1 MAFSLS
7 PIGNEQQVD
16 SNGAP
21 LSGGLIYTYLAGST
35 TPAPTYTDNTGGTP
49 QANPI
54 VLNTLGRPASP
65 IWLTDGVSYKF
76 ILTSSAGAQQWTIE
90 NITGVSSSTP
100 TQDEWVLQSTVPT
113 YISATQ
119 FSVPGD
125 QTATFTVGR
134 RVRAVCTGGVRYGYI
149 SVSAFTTLTTVTLV
163 IDSGSLD
170 SGLSAVS
177 VGLLSSDNSSVP
189 WVKTS
194 GSGLSVQGNLSVA
207 GSTSLSGNAANAL
220 QAVPKQQLDAAIST
234 EVTNRN
240 SAISAA
246 VLPSTIAP
254 TLFVEAAVQLST
266 SGTAIN
272 FTGIPS
278 WAKRVTMLLAG
289 VSTNGSSRLQV
300 QVGDTASG
308 SYLTTGYSCLTSS
321 IIPASAQGTQAYT
334 DGAAL
339 YSASAAGSVW
349 QARITFSRVSA
360 ANGVWVFDGLAARSD
375 TSGLAQLV
383 GGINVIGSLDKIRL
397 TTAGGDTF
405 DAGQVN
411 VTWE

>member
-35 TPAPTYTDNTGGTP
+35 TPAPTYTDNTGATP

-65 IWLTDGVSYKF
+65 IWLTDGVSHKF
-76 ILTSSAGAQQWTIE
+76 ILTSSAGVQQWTIE

-125 QTATFTVGR
+125 KTAAFTVGR

-194 GSGLSVQGNLSVA
+194 GSGLTVQGTLTVTGA
-207 GSTSLSGNAANAL
+207 TTLAGNAASAL
-220 QAVPKQQLDAAIST
+220 QAVPKQQLDAAVLPAGAIQFFAMST
-234 EVTNRN
+234 TPSGWLKANG
-240 SAISAA
+240 AA
-246 VLPSTIAP
+246 VSRTTYATLFAAIGTVFGVGDGSTTFNLPDLRGEFVRGFDDGKGTDSGRAFGSSQAGQLPSHTHVMP
-254 TLFVEAAVQLST
+254 QGLSGGGG
-266 SGTAIN
+266 S
-272 FTGIPS
+272 FQ
-278 WAKRVTMLLAG
+278 WAGGGNG
-289 VSTNGSSRLQV
+289 VSTITSATGGTENSSESRPRN
-300 QVGDTASG
+300 
-308 SYLTTGYSCLTSS
+308 
-321 IIPASAQGTQAYT
+321 I
-334 DGAAL
+334 AL
-339 YSASAAGSVW
+339 
-349 QARITFSRVSA
+349 
-360 ANGVWVFDGLAARSD
+360 LAC
-375 TSGLAQLV
+375 
-383 GGINVIGSLDKIRL
+383 IKY
-397 TTAGGDTF
+397 
-405 DAGQVN
+405 
-411 VTWE
+411 

>member
-35 TPAPTYTDNTGGTP
+35 TPAPAYTDNTGATP

-76 ILTSSAGAQQWTIE
+76 ILTSSAGVQQWTID

-100 TQDEWVLQSTVPT
+100 TQDEWVLQSTAPT

-194 GSGLSVQGNLSVA
+194 GSGLSVQGNLSVS
-207 GSTSLSGNAANAL
+207 GSTSLSGNAASSL
-220 QAVPKQQLDAAIST
+220 QAVPKQQLDSEIST

-254 TLFVEAAVQLST
+254 TLFVEGTAQAST
-266 SGTAIN
+266 SGTAIT
-272 FTGIPS
+272 FTGIPT
-278 WAKRVTMLLAG
+278 WAKEVTILLMA
-289 VSTNGSSRLQV
+289 VSTNGTSRLIV
-300 QVGDTASG
+300 QIGDTVIGGFRTS
-308 SYLTTGYSCLTSS
+308 GYSCLSS
-321 IIPASAQGTQAYT
+321 GIIPASAQGTQAFS
-334 DGAAL
+334 DGASL
-339 YSASAAGSVW
+339 YNASAAAGAW
-349 QARITFSRVSA
+349 DARVTFRRVA
-360 ANGVWVFDGLAARSD
+360 AASGNWVFDGIAGLSSN
-375 TSGLAQLV
+375 SGLYHTV
-383 GGINVIGSLDKIRL
+383 GGIQVAGFLDRIRL

-411 VTWE
+411 VMWS

>member
-134 RVRAVCTGGVRYGYI
+134 RVRAVCTWGVRYGYI

-194 GSGLSVQGNLSVA
+194 ASGLTVRGTLTVTGA
-207 GSTSLSGNAANAL
+207 TTLAGNAASAL
-220 QAVPKQQLDAAIST
+220 QAVPKQQLDAAVLPAGAIQFFAMSTTPSGWLKANGAAVSRTTYATLFAAIGTVFGVGDGSTTFNLPDLRGEFVRGFDDGKGTDSGRAFGSSQAGQMPSHTHTQEIST
-234 EVTNRN
+234 STTGGTNRG
-240 SAISAA
+240 
-246 VLPSTIAP
+246 PGSTGAF
-254 TLFVEAAVQLST
+254 LQY
-266 SGTAIN
+266 SGTTTAAGGTENSSENRPRNI
-272 FTGIPS
+272 
-278 WAKRVTMLLAG
+278 ALLACIK
-289 VSTNGSSRLQV
+289 
-300 QVGDTASG
+300 
-308 SYLTTGYSCLTSS
+308 Y
-321 IIPASAQGTQAYT
+321 
-334 DGAAL
+334 
-339 YSASAAGSVW
+339 
-349 QARITFSRVSA
+349 
-360 ANGVWVFDGLAARSD
+360 
-375 TSGLAQLV
+375 
-383 GGINVIGSLDKIRL
+383 
-397 TTAGGDTF
+397 
-405 DAGQVN
+405 
-411 VTWE
+411 

>member
-125 QTATFTVGR
+125 QTETFTVGR

-189 WVKTS
+189 WLKS
-194 GSGLSVQGNLSVA
+194 SASGLTVQGTLTVTGA
-207 GSTSLSGNAANAL
+207 TTLAGNAASAL
-220 QAVPKQQLDAAIST
+220 QAVPKQQLDAAVLPAGAIQFFAMST
-234 EVTNRN
+234 TPSGWLKANG
-240 SAISAA
+240 AA
-246 VLPSTIAP
+246 VSRTTYA
-254 TLFVEAAVQLST
+254 TLFAAIGTVFGVGDGST
-266 SGTAIN
+266 TFNLPDLRGEFVRGFDDGKGTDSGRA
-272 FTGIPS
+272 F
-278 WAKRVTMLLAG
+278 
-289 VSTNGSSRLQV
+289 GSSQAG
-300 QVGDTASG
+300 QMPSHTH
-308 SYLTTGYSCLTSS
+308 
-321 IIPASAQGTQAYT
+321 TQEI
-334 DGAAL
+334 
-339 YSASAAGSVW
+339 SNS
-349 QARITFSRVSA
+349 
-360 ANGVWVFDGLAARSD
+360 
-375 TSGLAQLV
+375 
-383 GGINVIGSLDKIRL
+383 
-397 TTAGGDTF
+397 TAGGLNRG
-405 DAGQVN
+405 AGSIGAFLQYSGTTTAAGGTEN
-411 VTWE
+411 SSENRPRNIALLACIKY

>member
-76 ILTSSAGAQQWTIE
+76 ILTSSAGVQQWTID

-207 GSTSLSGNAANAL
+207 GSTSLSGNAASSL
-220 QAVPKQQLDAAIST
+220 QAVPKQQLDSEIST

-246 VLPSTIAP
+246 VSPATIAP
-254 TLFVEAAVQLST
+254 TLFVEAGVQAST
-266 SGTAIN
+266 SGTSVS
-272 FTGIPS
+272 FTGIPT
-278 WAKRVTMLLAG
+278 WAKRVTMLLKA
-289 VSTNGSSRLQV
+289 VSTNGTSRFLV
-300 QVGDTASG
+300 QIGDTGSG
-308 SYLTTGYSCLTSS
+308 SYLSSGYSCLTSG

-334 DGAAL
+334 DGASL
-339 YSASAAGSVW
+339 YSASAAAGAW
-349 QARITFSRVSA
+349 DARVTFSRLSIS
-360 ANGVWVFDGLAARSD
+360 NGTWVFDGLAGLSSN
-375 TSGLAQLV
+375 SGLYQIV
-383 GGINVIGSLDKIRL
+383 GGVTVVGVLDKIRL
-397 TTAGGDTF
+397 TTAGVDTF